1 MWEGAWT
8 ARSRLKHKPYDPTVP
23 HTRVTRRSF
32 LGASGAALA
41 AGALPRGA
49 LPVFTP
55 STDADCIAI
64 ASANGFGTV
73 ATARAAVM
81 EQRLRPVSAAVQG
94 VAEVEADPKD
104 TSVGYG
110 GLPNEDGVIQL
121 DAACMDGPRHNAGA
135 VASLEGIMHPAQVA
149 ERVMDRTDHV
159 LLVGPGAKRFALE
172 QGFLEQDLSTET
184 SRKAWREWQATRKED
199 DRLWPL
205 NGADPDAP
213 WTLDEKRPWGTIH
226 CSVLAPN
233 GDLGC
238 CTTTSGLAWKIPGR
252 VGDSPLI
259 GCGLYCDNTV
269 GSAGAT
275 GRGEAAILSG
285 GSWLIVERMRLGDD
299 PVTACMHALRRV
311 TEQAQRASAWQ
322 PALWVKD
329 KPGFGLTFYAVR
341 KDGLYGSASL
351 IGRRGSAKF
360 AIADAQGA
368 RLEECAILHELP
380 A

>member
-1 MWEGAWT
+1 ME
-8 ARSRLKHKPYDPTVP
+8 SS
-23 HTRVTRRSF
+23 RVTRRSF
-32 LGASGAALA
+32 LGASGAVLA
-41 AGALPRGA
+41 ASALPRGA
-49 LPVFTP
+49 FSPLQPGAE
-55 STDADCIAI
+55 ADCIAI
-64 ASANGFGTV
+64 SSANGIGAV

-81 EQRLRPVSAAVQG
+81 ERKLRPVSAAVLG
-94 VAEVEADPKD
+94 VAEVEADPND

-110 GLPNEDGVIQL
+110 GLPNEDGIVQL

-135 VASLEGIMHPAQVA
+135 VASLEGYMHPAQVA

-159 LLVGPGAKRFALE
+159 LLVGPGAKRFAHE
-172 QGFLEQDLSTET
+172 QGFREENLLTEA
-184 SRKAWREWQATRKED
+184 SHKAWREWQATRKED

-213 WTLDEKRPWGTIH
+213 WTLGETRPWGTIH

-259 GCGLYCDNTV
+259 GCGLYCDNGV

-275 GRGEAAILSG
+275 GRGEAAILTG
-285 GSWLIVERMRLGDD
+285 GSWLVVERMRAGDD
-299 PVTACMHALRRV
+299 PVEACLHALRRV
-311 TEQAQRASAWQ
+311 AEQTLRASSWQ
-322 PALWVKD
+322 PALWAKD
-329 KPGFGLTFYAVR
+329 KPAFGLTFYAVR
-341 KDGLYGSASL
+341 KDGLYGSATMV
-351 IGRRGSAKF
+351 GRRGSGKF
-360 AIADAQGA
+360 AVANARGA
-368 RLEECAILHELP
+368 RLEESAILYELP

>member
-1 MWEGAWT
+1 ME
-8 ARSRLKHKPYDPTVP
+8 SS
-23 HTRVTRRSF
+23 RVTRRSF

-49 LPVFTP
+49 FASLPSP
-55 STDADCIAI
+55 ADADCIAVS
-64 ASANGFGTV
+64 SANGIGAV
-73 ATARAAVM
+73 ATARAAVL
-81 EQRLRPVSAAVQG
+81 ERRLRPVSAAVQG
-94 VAEVEADPKD
+94 VAQVEADPKD

-121 DAACMDGPRHNAGA
+121 DSACMDGPRHNAGA
-135 VASLEGIMHPAQVA
+135 VGSLEGIMHPAQVA
-149 ERVMDRTDHV
+149 ECVMDRTDHV

-172 QGFLEQDLSTET
+172 QGFIEQDLSTET

-285 GSWLIVERMRLGDD
+285 GSWLIVERMRMGDD
-299 PVTACMHALRRV
+299 PTEACLHALRRV
-311 TEQAQRASAWQ
+311 SEQAQRAAAWQ
-322 PALWVKD
+322 PALWAKD

-341 KDGLYGSASL
+341 KDGLFGSATM
-351 IGRRGSAKF
+351 IGRRGGPKF
-360 AIADAQGA
+360 SVADAGGA
-368 RLEECAILHELP
+368 RHEECAILYELP